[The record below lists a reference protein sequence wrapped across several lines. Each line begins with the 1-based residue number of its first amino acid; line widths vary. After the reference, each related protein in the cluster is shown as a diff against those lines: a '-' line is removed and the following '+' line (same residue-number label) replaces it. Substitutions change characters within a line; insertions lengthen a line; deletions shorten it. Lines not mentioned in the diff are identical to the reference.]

1 MSEITGMYEVLDAIE
16 ACIKACDP
24 DKRKQLAETLD
35 AYSEDFPDDFFWAV
49 GPQAPALLHHLLQT
63 VDVACREEGST
74 KRAVLR
80 LIDRKPEG
88 NA

>member
-63 VDVACREEGST
+63 VDAASRE
-74 KRAVLR
+74 
-80 LIDRKPEG
+80 
-88 NA
+88 